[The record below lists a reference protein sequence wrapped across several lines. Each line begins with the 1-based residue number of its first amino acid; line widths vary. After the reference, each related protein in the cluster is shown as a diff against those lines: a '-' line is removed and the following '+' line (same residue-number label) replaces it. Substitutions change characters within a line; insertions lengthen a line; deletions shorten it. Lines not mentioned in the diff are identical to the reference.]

1 MTLSA
6 IVKITLIFMLAF
18 LKIGKS
24 NWQNLM
30 KWFGPLFMYIFI
42 AAYQV
47 ITLLLS
53 TQFCKKKFAN
63 VPKQELIS
71 CMFFLV

>member
-1 MTLSA
+1 MWVWFSLGLNDFEHYRKNNLNFY
-6 IVKITLIFMLAF
+6 VAF

-42 AAYQV
+42 AANPV

-53 TQFCKKKFAN
+53 AQFC
-63 VPKQELIS
+63 
-71 CMFFLV
+71 M